1 MALTSAFHEAV
12 EEKNKLRIRI
22 MMKDSLLVDPTF
34 TQFGE
39 MERAASSV
47 EGLYEPHD
55 GREFK
60 EDKEAWDDDYMNELM
75 VQVVSNFSHERVN
88 HLKEVVRRLRP
99 VKNESKS
106 GRPSGGHGAS
116 GEEKISYQEQKRR
129 DQENGSYRG
138 CKIAAGAVVGA
149 VAGGVVA
156 AIVEAPVA
164 VGALAGAA
172 IAGGAVYMT
181 MREE

>member
-12 EEKNKLRIRI
+12 KEKNKLRIRI

-75 VQVVSNFSHERVN
+75 VQVVSNFSHERVD
-88 HLKEVVRRLRP
+88 HLKEVVRHLRP
-99 VKNESKS
+99 VRNEPKS
-106 GRPSGGHGAS
+106 GRPSGGGTS
-116 GEEKISYQEQKRR
+116 GRGETPYQEQKRR
-129 DQENGSYRG
+129 DQENGTFLG
-138 CKIAAGAVVGA
+138 PKIAVGAVVGA

>member
-12 EEKNKLRIRI
+12 KEKNKLRIRI

-55 GREFK
+55 GRQFEQN
-60 EDKEAWDDDYMNELM
+60 KEAWDDDYMNELM
-75 VQVVSNFSHERVN
+75 VQMVSNFSHERVN
-88 HLKEVVRRLRP
+88 HLKAVVRHLRP
-99 VKNESKS
+99 VKNEPKS
-106 GRPSGGHGAS
+106 GRPSGGGTS
-116 GEEKISYQEQKRR
+116 GRRETPYQEQKRR
-129 DQENGSYRG
+129 DQQDGNYKGS
-138 CKIAAGAVVGA
+138 KIVAGAVAGA

-156 AIVEAPVA
+156 AVVEVPVA
-164 VGALAGAA
+164 VGALAGAVV
-172 IAGGAVYMT
+172 AGGAVYLMT
-181 MREE
+181 EES